1 MQNNCTINV
10 ENSINSGQVFLW
22 RKNKDIWY
30 GVNGQDILK
39 ISKAGT
45 VKSYQN
51 TKTDFFRR
59 RDNIEKI
66 IKSISKD
73 RVTKKA
79 VKQYLGLRILEQD
92 PFQCLIS
99 FIVSSNSNIQ
109 KIKNSLEKISRKFGD
124 RVEFE
129 NQEFFLFPKPEK
141 LANASIDEIRSCG
154 VGYRAVEFENQEFFL
169 FPKPDKLVNASIGE
183 IRSCGVGYRAR
194 FIKEAAKWTVQKQID
209 FEYLKK
215 CDYQEAKKE
224 ICQIPGI
231 GNKVA
236 DCIMLFSLNKLE
248 SFPLDRWMIR
258 ILEKYY
264 SDKFQLE
271 TKTIT
276 EKQYEILHEKIVN
289 HFGPYAGYAQ
299 QFLFKMERENYQKK
313 WL

>member
-1 MQNNCTINV
+1 MQNSYTINV

-22 RKNKDIWY
+22 RKNGNYWY
-30 GVNGQDILK
+30 GINGQDILK
-39 ISKAGT
+39 ISNSGSIR
-45 VKSYQN
+45 SYQN
-51 TKTDFFRR
+51 IKTDFFRK

-73 RVTKKA
+73 SITKKA
-79 VKQYLGLRILEQD
+79 VKQYAGLRILEQD

-99 FIVSSNSNIQ
+99 FITSSNSNIQ
-109 KIKNSLEKISRKFGD
+109 KIKSSLEKMSKKFGVKVKFD
-124 RVEFE
+124 

-141 LANASIDEIRSCG
+141 LANASINEI
-154 VGYRAVEFENQEFFL
+154 
-169 FPKPDKLVNASIGE
+169 K
-183 IRSCGVGYRAR
+183 SCGVGYRAR
-194 FIKEAAKWTVQKQID
+194 FIKEAANRTVLEKIN

-215 CDYQEAKKE
+215 SSYQNAKDE
-224 ICQIPGI
+224 ICLIPGV

-236 DCIMLFSLNKLE
+236 DCVLLFSLNKLE

-276 EKQYEILHEKIVN
+276 EKQYGILHEKIVN
-289 HFGPYAGYAQ
+289 HFGPYAGYSQ